1 MGSVKGWE
9 LEALAPDARLDLRG
23 TNDSLT
29 YAKVCLQ
36 LEPMEI
42 GQILELLVGDG
53 RSLHCL
59 PIDRR
64 DDGHRLLKVEAMSDG
79 TGYRIWMEKGTGW
92 AANAEGIDGDGTGAA
107 SINTDRSRRAD
118 QYHWVSPGGDRAR
131 GVWPL

>member
-9 LEALAPDARLDLRG
+9 LEGLVPDVRLDLRG
-23 TNDSLT
+23 MSDSLT
-29 YAKVCLQ
+29 SAKASLR
-36 LEPMEI
+36 LERMSL
-42 GQILELLVGDG
+42 GRILELLVSEG
-53 RSLHCL
+53 RFLYGL

-92 AANAEGIDGDGTGAA
+92 AANAEGIDGDCTGTVP
-107 SINTDRSRRAD
+107 INTDGSRRAD
-118 QYHWVSPGGDRAR
+118 QYRWVSPGGDRAH